1 MAIHLTKCDSA
12 VAAHRVSFILPRLSY
27 ISVIVC
33 FPAIGIQNIP
43 KKREL
48 QVSDELK
55 NRVPRLH
62 FQIMNALNLQHNYA
76 QFIFRNYFCYA
87 Y

>member
-1 MAIHLTKCDSA
+1 MTA
-12 VAAHRVSFILPRLSY
+12 VAAHGVSFILPGLY

-55 NRVPRLH
+55 NRVLRLH
-62 FQIMNALNLQHNYA
+62 FQIMNSLNLEYNYT
-76 QFIFRNYFCYA
+76 QFLFRNHFCYA